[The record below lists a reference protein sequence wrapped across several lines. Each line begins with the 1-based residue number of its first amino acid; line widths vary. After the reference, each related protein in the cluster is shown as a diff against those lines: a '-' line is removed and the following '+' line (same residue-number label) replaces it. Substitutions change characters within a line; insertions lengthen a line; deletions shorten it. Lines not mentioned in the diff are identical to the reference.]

1 MKKIHFLAHEQ
12 FLAFSAPKNP
22 HFQKKVLTCGFSR
35 DRRNFDMTMKKF
47 FVRAK
52 FKLFVKFKIIDFGY
66 VVMKIFGYIGT
77 HPKKAFLGDP

>member
-1 MKKIHFLAHEQ
+1 MAHEQ
-12 FLAFSAPKNP
+12 FWAFSAPKTP
-22 HFQKKVLTCGFSR
+22 DFQKKVLTCGFSR
-35 DRRNFDMTMKKF
+35 GRRNFDMTMKKI

-77 HPKKAFLGDP
+77 PPKKGFFLGGGVNP